1 MSPRIPHEI
10 LLAFILWLLGLLG
23 SEEARAQASKP
34 AEMSPARRYAV
45 ATGFLQRDLP
55 ELALAEYQALLR
67 DAPEFAQRDAARYG
81 LAVAAYRLKQ
91 YDVAAEALAPLA
103 DVASFDLRADALLL
117 AGQTAIARGKPAEAD
132 RPLAALLDEF
142 PAHAHAAA
150 AAALLVDV
158 HRATERLEACLK
170 AADRFLEKHPDAP
183 QAERVRWVAAD
194 AALAR
199 QDYRAAAERFDE
211 YVKRHGDSQLAARGS
226 LLAGQCFA
234 RIDDAESAERR
245 LVRVRDSDDRE
256 IRAAALSELVSIYLR
271 AVRDEEADRAA
282 AAFLEQFPEHP
293 LSPRIRL
300 ARGQLAARRGDRET
314 ARRMLADA
322 DAPADR
328 ATADRALA
336 SLALKSG
343 DYAEASQRLGE
354 IVRAAG
360 DSARPADR
368 LDLASALMQ
377 SDKPEEAAA
386 QLDKLVEN
394 ADPAAALS
402 APQRRAALEL
412 RAHARFRLQRYAAA
426 AADARRWLKDAGE
439 DPSAPDITALAVE
452 ALALDGKDAEA
463 AALAQAALPTLSAGA
478 ARRRIASRAAFSLL
492 KLERTDDA
500 LPLLRETVE
509 NESDAATRVAA
520 LSALGQIAQDRKDWS
535 GAEAAWRGVMEA
547 AASPQQADA
556 ARVRLGLALARLE
569 RDEDAVATLAP
580 LAERDI
586 DSADREHASYERARC
601 LVRLRRA
608 AEARREL
615 ERLLRDRPETQFF
628 VSAAQE
634 LARLLSDSGDTAR
647 AGEWLTRAAEKSG
660 DVGQR
665 ARLTVAAGRARLDA
679 GDGAAA
685 AKIFLD
691 ARRQAKDAATRD
703 EASAS
708 FALACAAAQRCEELL
723 RVHDT
728 EPLQFAAAPPAI
740 RARAGFELA
749 RCLLGAKRGEA
760 AASLLEACA
769 ASDDDRAL
777 AALATLE
784 LAKIAIESE
793 RWDAALSRL
802 KALDVAAL
810 APTERDRTESV
821 ACYYR
826 AYCHSRLS
834 AAREAAAE
842 ARRCLEL
849 GPPPELLSA
858 ARRLAGESHLAAGDA
873 AAAVTYF
880 ETATREASAPVDA
893 SMRLRLAEALAACDR
908 WRKAEEAYAEFLV
921 RHADDKQAPQARF
934 GQAWAREQQQRYAE
948 AIEAYRP
955 VASSNA
961 ALAPR
966 AQFQIGEC
974 LFALRK
980 HEEAVREFLKV
991 DVLFAD
997 SEWAAAS
1004 LYEAARCFD
1013 ELAKAGE
1020 SRRQI
1025 EELLKRFPDSK
1036 WAKLARERAPRER
1049 DAAAIGREREV
1060 GGKSGAA
1067 PSPQ

>member
-34 AEMSPARRYAV
+34 TEMSPARRYAV

-55 ELALAEYQALLR
+55 ELALAEYQSLLR

-91 YDVAAEALAPLA
+91 YDTAAEALAPLTDA
-103 DVASFDLRADALLL
+103 ASFDLRADALLL

-142 PAHAHAAA
+142 PEHAHAAA

-170 AADRFLEKHPDAP
+170 AADRFLERHAAAP
-183 QAERVRWVAAD
+183 QAERVRWLAAD

-199 QDYRAAAERFDE
+199 QDFRAAAERFDE
-211 YVKRHGDSQLAARGS
+211 YVKRHGESPLAARGS
-226 LLAGQCFA
+226 LLAGQCYA
-234 RIDDAESAERR
+234 RIDDPESAERR
-245 LVRVRDSDDRE
+245 LARLRDSDDRE

-271 AVRDEEADRAA
+271 AARDEEAERAA
-282 AAFLEQFPEHP
+282 AAFLEQFPKHE
-293 LSPRIRL
+293 LAPRIRL

-328 ATADRALA
+328 AAADRALA

-343 DYAEASQRLGE
+343 DYADAAQRLGE

-360 DSARPADR
+360 DAARPADR
-368 LDLASALMQ
+368 LDLASALLQ
-377 SDKPEEAAA
+377 SDKPEQAAA
-386 QLDKLVEN
+386 QLDKLVES
-394 ADPAAALS
+394 ADAAGGLS
-402 APQRRAALEL
+402 AQQRRAALEL
-412 RAHARFRLQRYAAA
+412 RAHARFRLQRYADA
-426 AADARRWLKDAGE
+426 AADARRWLKEAESDSG
-439 DPSAPDITALAVE
+439 APEITALAVE
-452 ALALDGKDAEA
+452 ALALDGQDTEV
-463 AALAQAALPTLSAGA
+463 AALARAALPNLTAGA
-478 ARRRIASRAAFSLL
+478 ARRRVISRAAFSLL
-492 KLERTDDA
+492 KLEKADDA

-509 NESDAATRVAA
+509 NESDVATRIAA
-520 LSALGQIAQDRKDWS
+520 LSAIGQIAQDRKDWP
-535 GAEAAWRGVMEA
+535 GAEAAWRGVLEA
-547 AASPQQADA
+547 ATSRAQGEA
-556 ARVRLGLALARLE
+556 ARVRLGIALARLE
-569 RDEDAVATLAP
+569 RDEDAATTLAP
-580 LAERDI
+580 LAEREI
-586 DSADREHASYERARC
+586 DSPDREHASYERARC
-601 LVRLRRA
+601 LARLKRD
-608 AEARREL
+608 AEARREFD
-615 ERLLRDRPETQFF
+615 RLLRDRPTTPFF
-628 VSAAQE
+628 VPAAQE

-647 AGEWLTRAAEKSG
+647 AGEWLAKAAEKSG
-660 DVGQR
+660 DEGQR
-665 ARLTVAAGRARLDA
+665 ARLTIAAGRARLDA
-679 GDGAAA
+679 GDAAGAT
-685 AKIFLD
+685 KTFLD
-691 ARRQAKDAATRD
+691 ARRQAKDAASRD
-703 EASAS
+703 EAAAS
-708 FALACAAAQRCEELL
+708 FVLACAAALRCEELVS
-723 RVHDT
+723 VHT
-728 EPLQFAAAPPAI
+728 AEPLTFAAAPAAI

-749 RCLLGAKRGEA
+749 RCLLGAKRSDA
-760 AASLLEACA
+760 AAALLESCA
-769 ASDDDRAL
+769 ASDDDRAIAVL
-777 AALATLE
+777 AAIE
-784 LAKIAIESE
+784 LAKVSIEAE
-793 RWDAALSRL
+793 RWDAALARL
-802 KALDVAAL
+802 KPLDFATL
-810 APTERDRTESV
+810 APTERDRMESV

-826 AYCHSRLS
+826 AYCHSRLN

-842 ARRCLEL
+842 ALRCLEL
-849 GPPPELLSA
+849 GPPPELLVA

-873 AAAVTYF
+873 ATAVTYF
-880 ETATREASAPVDA
+880 ETLTREADGPIDA
-893 SMRLRLAEALAACDR
+893 SVRLRLAEALAACDQ
-908 WRKAEEAYAEFLV
+908 WRKAEEAYAEFLA
-921 RHADDKQAPQARF
+921 RHADDKQSTQARF
-934 GQAWAREQQQRYAE
+934 GLAWAREQQQRYAE

-1049 DAAAIGREREV
+1049 EAAAIGREREV